1 MSLDTTSLVQAIAFL
16 TRPLT
21 LVYAHE
27 TITSLQHILRTTIN
41 VAYPSP
47 SFKLSLSSTALP
59 PRPIYAACIAT
70 GIQWSEWFKLL
81 GQRSFDLLIE
91 PQSVVAR
98 YAGIK
103 GQTIVVWRRPPPPV
117 IPQKHSSFMLASE
130 GPQIPISKFCQQQK
144 QQFNRGHGIRG
155 AVTSAM
161 PRRTVA
167 QQLLIDSEK
176 EVEEELFSMVA
187 NFRGII
193 VSPTPTRENFKIPS
207 LHSYSPS
214 FCFPSSLCSPPVAVV
229 SPVSSPE
236 PPSSAESSRPSS
248 RASTYSF
255 SDFDSESVTSV
266 SSSSSTNSQPCVYV
280 DATKKDITRYSYQG
294 GESNVLTGGVML
306 GTPGAA
312 SKTTSGQRKN
322 ASWRRFN

>member
-1 MSLDTTSLVQAIAFL
+1 MSLDTTSLAQAIAFL

-27 TITSLQHILRTTIN
+27 TTTSLQHILRTTIN

-103 GQTIVVWRRPPPPV
+103 GQTVVVWRRPPPPV
-117 IPQKHSSFMLASE
+117 IPQKHSSFMFASE

-144 QQFNRGHGIRG
+144 QQFNRGHGIRS
-155 AVTSAM
+155 AVTSGM

-214 FCFPSSLCSPPVAVV
+214 FCFPSSLCSPPVVV

-312 SKTTSGQRKN
+312 SKKTSGQRKN

>member
-1 MSLDTTSLVQAIAFL
+1 M
-16 TRPLT
+16 
-21 LVYAHE
+21 
-27 TITSLQHILRTTIN
+27 
-41 VAYPSP
+41 
-47 SFKLSLSSTALP
+47 
-59 PRPIYAACIAT
+59 
-70 GIQWSEWFKLL
+70 
-81 GQRSFDLLIE
+81 
-91 PQSVVAR
+91 
-98 YAGIK
+98 
-103 GQTIVVWRRPPPPV
+103 VWRRPPPPV
-117 IPQKHSSFMLASE
+117 IPQKPSSFIFASE
-130 GPQIPISKFCQQQK
+130 GPQIPISKFCQQQM
-144 QQFNRGHGIRG
+144 QQFNRGHAIRDP
-155 AVTSAM
+155 VTSAI

-214 FCFPSSLCSPPVAVV
+214 FCFPSSLSSPPVVV

-236 PPSSAESSRPSS
+236 PPSSPESSRPSS

-266 SSSSSTNSQPCVYV
+266 SDSSSTNSQPCVYV
-280 DATKKDITRYSYQG
+280 DAMKKDITRYSYQG

-312 SKTTSGQRKN
+312 SKKTSGQRKN
-322 ASWRRFN
+322 ASWRRYY

>member
-1 MSLDTTSLVQAIAFL
+1 MSLNTTSLAQAIAFL

-27 TITSLQHILRTTIN
+27 TITSLQHILRTTIS

-81 GQRSFDLLIE
+81 GHRSFDLLIE
-91 PQSVVAR
+91 PQSVLAR

-103 GQTIVVWRRPPPPV
+103 GQTVVVWRRSPPPV
-117 IPQKHSSFMLASE
+117 MPQKHSSFMFASE
-130 GPQIPISKFCQQQK
+130 EPQIPISKFCQQQK
-144 QQFNRGHGIRG
+144 QQFNRGRVIRG

-214 FCFPSSLCSPPVAVV
+214 FCFPSSLCSPPVVV

-266 SSSSSTNSQPCVYV
+266 SSSSTNSQPCVYV
-280 DATKKDITRYSYQG
+280 DATKKDVTRYSYQG

-306 GTPGAA
+306 GTPGTAL
-312 SKTTSGQRKN
+312 KKTSGQRKN
-322 ASWRRFN
+322 ASWRRFY

>member
-1 MSLDTTSLVQAIAFL
+1 MSLDTTSLAQAIAFL

-41 VAYPSP
+41 VAYPSS

-70 GIQWSEWFKLL
+70 GIKWSEWFNLL

-103 GQTIVVWRRPPPPV
+103 GQTVVVWRRSPPPV
-117 IPQKHSSFMLASE
+117 MPQKHSSFMFASE
-130 GPQIPISKFCQQQK
+130 RPQIPISKFCQQQN
-144 QQFNRGHGIRG
+144 QQFNGGRAIRG

-161 PRRTVA
+161 PRRTLA

-193 VSPTPTRENFKIPS
+193 VSPTPTRENFNIPS

-214 FCFPSSLCSPPVAVV
+214 FCFPSSLCSPPVV

-266 SSSSSTNSQPCVYV
+266 SSSSTKSQPCVYV

-312 SKTTSGQRKN
+312 LKKTSGQRKN
-322 ASWRRFN
+322 SSW